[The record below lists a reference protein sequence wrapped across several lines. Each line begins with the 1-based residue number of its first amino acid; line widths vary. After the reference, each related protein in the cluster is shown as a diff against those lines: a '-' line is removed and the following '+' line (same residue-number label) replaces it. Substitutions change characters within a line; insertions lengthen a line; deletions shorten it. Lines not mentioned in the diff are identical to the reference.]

1 MLACSRR
8 AGCLGRYGNMNR
20 RQFISYSGLGLAIIG
35 GIYIFNPLAQS
46 KAIMRN
52 LYNSVKGIDGD
63 SLEIIY
69 LASLAPSGHNTQ
81 PWTVTI
87 IDNNHWMIGTDSTRW
102 LSVVDPENRE
112 MLLSIGAFLEN
123 LIIAANVKGY
133 EVEFQIVAKNVKDKN
148 ILDIKLHKEKYSRN
162 FDVKKI
168 ELRRTVRNN
177 FLKNDLSR
185 EDVKLFAGESSKR
198 LIYYTRQSKEGNY
211 LVEGT
216 LLANQSQTYQI
227 AAQEELAKWIRW
239 SNDEIQY
246 YRNGLTPDTMEIDG
260 IAKWYVKNFYSRKS
274 VLSTGFREE
283 TIKKIQEQVAAGSG
297 WLLITSR
304 DSSIPELIDAGR
316 SLQRIWLEVREKNIA
331 IHPMTQ
337 MLEEVGMRYEM
348 ASVLGIAEPIQ
359 ILLRIGYINDYPQ
372 PVSPRMVLPDI
383 IIK

>member
-1 MLACSRR
+1 
-8 AGCLGRYGNMNR
+8 MNR

>member
-1 MLACSRR
+1 
-8 AGCLGRYGNMNR
+8 MNR
-20 RQFISYSGLGLAIIG
+20 RQFISYSGLGIAIIG
-35 GIYIFNPLAQS
+35 GIYILNPLAQRT
-46 KAIMRN
+46 AITRGN
-52 LYNSVKGIDGD
+52 LYNTVKGIEGD

-81 PWTVTI
+81 PWTVMI
-87 IDNNHWMIGTDSTRW
+87 IDSNHWMIGTDSTRW

-133 EVEFQIVAKNVKDKN
+133 EVEFQIVAKTLKDKN
-148 ILDIKLHKEKYSRN
+148 ILDIKLHKERYSRN

-177 FLKNDLSR
+177 FLRNDLSR
-185 EDVKLFAGESSKR
+185 EDVKLFAGESGKR

-211 LVEGT
+211 LAEGT
-216 LLANQSQTYQI
+216 LLANQSQTYRI

-239 SNDEIQY
+239 SNDEIKY
-246 YRNGLTPDTMEIDG
+246 YRNGLTPDTMEINS
-260 IAKWYVKNFYSRKS
+260 IAKWYVKNFYSSQS
-274 VLSTGFREE
+274 VLSIGFREA

-316 SLQRIWLEVREKNIA
+316 TLQRIWLEAREKNIA

-337 MLEEVGMRYEM
+337 MLEEVAICQEM
-348 ASVLGIAEPIQ
+348 MSVLEITEPIQ
-359 ILLRIGYINDYPQ
+359 LLLRIGYISEYPQ
-372 PVSPRMVLPDI
+372 PVSPRMLLTSI
-383 IIK
+383 IL